1 MQILRNYLKALTG
14 DVRTRKPGV
23 ITVYLKTKEGY
34 LVRIYDIW
42 YRNRRDLEKKMDD
55 IESTNLDAYL
65 NRVVRSSSIKKCHRS
80 EFFGGRIKLFP
91 TYEIEIIISRWSHG
105 KSR

>member
-34 LVRIYDIW
+34 HVTIHNIW

-65 NRVVRSSSIKKCHRS
+65 NRVVRSSSIKKWYRS

-91 TYEIEIIISRWSHG
+91 AYDIEIIISRWSHG